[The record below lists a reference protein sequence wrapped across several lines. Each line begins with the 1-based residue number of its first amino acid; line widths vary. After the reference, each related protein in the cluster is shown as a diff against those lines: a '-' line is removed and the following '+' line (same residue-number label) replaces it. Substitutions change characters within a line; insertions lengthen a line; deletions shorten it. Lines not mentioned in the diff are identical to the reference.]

1 MQQTYLYFAYS
12 LVIFFITFVPGYLIL
27 SRYSSLDHAERVILS
42 PAISIIVLL
51 LLSFLFTSN
60 TAIVFWL
67 LLSVMSIVCAV
78 KCKET
83 LLFANSETRFLL
95 QLVFIFLGVRLLAQT
110 LWEYPVIGG
119 DWSYHG
125 FVLPYQFSL
134 GDWTPPRDRP
144 PVFSILI
151 YAYHR
156 LLGTSLYQFWTTQAA
171 STVLNS
177 LFILPA
183 YFIAKRSFGAWTAR
197 VSTLFM
203 AFVPFLVFQSIY
215 TWPKSLAM
223 FCVLGMIYFLFFS
236 ESKNKY
242 AFAGVLGGLGFLFHN
257 YAAFYIIIST
267 ALLLSPNQISEKLK
281 SSLAFLS
288 PAFLVVLPY
297 LLWLHSYYG
306 SFSTSRFIYYPIAV
320 GGYETALSGNIT
332 QLFEQFHATPLS
344 EIVFIRISNAIVTLT
359 PAALPVNPVATSFP
373 TYNPMYY
380 FSHDYPGA
388 LSLSIYVL
396 ALLWFASYLRS
407 NRKDEITKILT
418 VYLVAAFIIN
428 LLLWG
433 WKEWGLVGQI
443 LHPTVPI
450 LVMFAAAQLKR
461 ITGNH
466 QQFCRPMLLFILIDL
481 IAENL
486 IFKKLLEQ
494 FYHSTGGVL
503 DVYQGIARFIPDF
516 KIENFISAYFLF
528 QDAQLAITLLLTGLT
543 LWTAYLLLSQKPA
556 GDAK

>member
-27 SRYSSLDHAERVILS
+27 SRYNIDYAERTILS

-51 LLSFLFTSN
+51 LLSFLFTPN
-60 TAIVFWL
+60 TVIVFWL
-67 LLSVMSIVCAV
+67 LLSVMSIICAV
-78 KCKET
+78 KCREV

-134 GDWTPPRDRP
+134 GDWIPPRDRP
-144 PVFSILI
+144 PLFSILI

-156 LLGTSLYQFWTTQAA
+156 LLGTSVYQFWLTQAM
-171 STVLNS
+171 SVIFNS

-183 YFIAKRSFGAWTAR
+183 YFIAKRSFGTWTAR

-203 AFVPFLVFQSIY
+203 VFVPFLVFQSIY

-236 ESKNKY
+236 ESRNRY

-257 YAAFYIIIST
+257 YAAFYIIIS
-267 ALLLSPNQISEKLK
+267 AGLLILSSNQISEKLK
-281 SSLAFLS
+281 HSLAFLF

-306 SFSTSRFIYYPIAV
+306 SFSTSRFIYYPFAV

-332 QLFEQFHATPLS
+332 QLFEQFYDTPLS
-344 EIVFIRISNAIVTLT
+344 EIVFIRISNLIVTLT
-359 PAALPVNPVATSFP
+359 PAALPINPVATSFP

-388 LSLSIYVL
+388 LSLSIYLL
-396 ALLWFASYLRS
+396 ALLWFATYFRS
-407 NRKDEITKILT
+407 NNRDEKTKILT
-418 VYLVAAFIIN
+418 VYMVAAFIIN
-428 LLLWG
+428 LFLWG
-433 WKEWGLVGQI
+433 WREWGLVGQI

-461 ITGNH
+461 ITSNH
-466 QQFCRPMLLFILIDL
+466 QQFCRPLLLFILIDL
-481 IAENL
+481 IVENL

-516 KIENFISAYFLF
+516 QMENFISTYFIF
-528 QDAQLAITLLLTGLT
+528 EDVQLAIASLLLGLI
-543 LWTAYLLLSQKPA
+543 LWAAYLLLSQKPA